1 MLFTNIKDVITT
13 YYITT
18 PLWLAM
24 TGIALL
30 YLLIRL
36 DKSGVKKMLLI
47 VFFFIVV
54 ILNDVSYKYLTKVV
68 DPASYYRFL
77 WVIPNVMLIA
87 YALMRIFLDIKEK
100 DKRKKAG
107 FALGLLGLF
116 FAALYFTQSNYYLR
130 LQAEKPQ
137 NMELISGDIWEVKAM
152 IDGDREQEAP
162 AELPVLAVP
171 QMVMLQYQTVDPGC
185 IVSTNR
191 VVYLQIREKGQT
203 KRLKSQ
209 KYQDKY
215 LLSTICQD
223 SSQPEIDEAKKAI
236 ERQKIDYMI
245 VQTAGGMENYME
257 SLGGSLL
264 GKTAFYEVYK
274 MKN

>member
-1 MLFTNIKDVITT
+1 
-13 YYITT
+13 
-18 PLWLAM
+18 
-24 TGIALL
+24 
-30 YLLIRL
+30 
-36 DKSGVKKMLLI
+36 
-47 VFFFIVV
+47 
-54 ILNDVSYKYLTKVV
+54 
-68 DPASYYRFL
+68 
-77 WVIPNVMLIA
+77 
-87 YALMRIFLDIKEK
+87 
-100 DKRKKAG
+100 
-107 FALGLLGLF
+107 
-116 FAALYFTQSNYYLR
+116 
-130 LQAEKPQ
+130 
-137 NMELISGDIWEVKAM
+137 M

-245 VQTAGGMENYME
+245 VQTAGGMETYME